1 VFRVKEVHSSTSDA
15 AGVRDA
21 GTGHGHSEQLG
32 QFSPSSSPRAAGSN
46 SGTPRASGPQV
57 AVLGSPQVR
66 DTAIITL
73 GGGCVVWLCKG
84 AAICCTLAHLLFST
98 VRSTGPKH
106 HTTCIPCK
114 LAQTLRSQC
123 VAYTGPVELSQQ
135 VELVCQLQTT
145 MAAAVPRTAL
155 LPTLAKLS
163 LWLAIGLTLIDQ
175 SPFRH
180 SP

>member
-1 VFRVKEVHSSTSDA
+1 MLLLWPTCIVFEVVFRVKEVHSSTSDA

-32 QFSPSSSPRAAGSN
+32 QLSPSSSPRAAGSN

-106 HTTCIPCK
+106 HTTCISCK
-114 LAQTLRSQC
+114 LAQTLRSQNMLHTQALWNYYNRLNLC
-123 VAYTGPVELSQQ
+123 VSFRPLWLPLSRA
-135 VELVCQLQTT
+135 LPCCQ
-145 MAAAVPRTAL
+145 RW
-155 LPTLAKLS
+155 LS
-163 LWLAIGLTLIDQ
+163 LAYG
-175 SPFRH
+175 
-180 SP
+180 